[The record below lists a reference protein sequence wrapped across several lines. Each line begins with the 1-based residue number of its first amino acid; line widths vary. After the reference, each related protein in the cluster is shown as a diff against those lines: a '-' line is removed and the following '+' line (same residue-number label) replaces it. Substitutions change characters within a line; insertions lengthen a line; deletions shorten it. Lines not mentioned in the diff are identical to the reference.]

1 MGSLGGFR
9 GAEPRP
15 KRAQNLRK
23 TRVFSILEPSWS
35 ILSILFR
42 LMAFGAILGP
52 SWDDF
57 GAILGRFGRALERFG
72 ALRGVRGRSGQV
84 FFTLL
89 LACFRLALNLL

>member
-15 KRAQNLRK
+15 KRTKNLK
-23 TRVFSILEPSWS
+23 KMRVFSVLEPSWS

-72 ALRGVRGRSGQV
+72 ALRDVRGRSGQV

>member
-1 MGSLGGFR
+1 
-9 GAEPRP
+9 
-15 KRAQNLRK
+15 
-23 TRVFSILEPSWS
+23 
-35 ILSILFR
+35 
-42 LMAFGAILGP
+42 MAFGVILGP
-52 SWDDF
+52 SWDDL

>member
-15 KRAQNLRK
+15 KRAKHLGEM
-23 TRVFSILEPSWS
+23 RVFSVLEPSWN

-57 GAILGRFGRALERFG
+57 GAILALF
-72 ALRGVRGRSGQV
+72 
-84 FFTLL
+84 
-89 LACFRLALNLL
+89 

>member
-1 MGSLGGFR
+1 MLRLSWGYVGAMLGS
-9 GAEPRP
+9 
-15 KRAQNLRK
+15 
-23 TRVFSILEPSWS
+23 SWS
-35 ILSILFR
+35 HV
-42 LMAFGAILGP
+42 
-52 SWDDF
+52 